1 MTGLPVIIVGLIA
14 AIRPETYDMSK
25 TYYED
30 VMCGSLKLSAEIIR
44 DRLVH
49 TWATLPM
56 YLVLIHRISLLWR
69 FGINV
74 PSVAVR
80 QCLIASFV

>member
-25 TYYED
+25 TYYKE

-49 TWATLPM
+49 TWAALSM
-56 YLVLIHRISLLWR
+56 YLVLIHRFLYCGVLELTCR
-69 FGINV
+69 V
-74 PSVAVR
+74 
-80 QCLIASFV
+80 